1 MNARCKSYR
10 IHRAHDL
17 IITSIRWLHN
27 PLSPLT
33 HNDSA
38 SHTFPPTWDMQQRL
52 SVSGRGL
59 FSSGSE
65 FIYTVF
71 NHRRVALRFV
81 RTVRLFNDLH
91 QLKAFTK
98 VTIPLAAILEGGKRI
113 LCSRVETAEK
123 FRNALKTFG
132 NIYILFYFIFSE

>member
-1 MNARCKSYR
+1 MRDARVTGFTVPTTLLLPPFDGCT
-10 IHRAHDL
+10 I
-17 IITSIRWLHN
+17 
-27 PLSPLT
+27 PLVRL

-38 SHTFPPTWDMQQRL
+38 SHTFPPACDMQQRL
-52 SVSGRGL
+52 SVSSRGL

-71 NHRRVALRFV
+71 NRRRVALRFV

-98 VTIPLAAILEGGKRI
+98 VTIPLAAILEGGKADFVLERG
-113 LCSRVETAEK
+113 TAEK
-123 FRNALKTFG
+123 FRDALKTFG
-132 NIYILFYFIFSE
+132 NIFFFFRAKRLRF